1 MPQKVYKCG
10 PDTFE
15 GCVVLATYFI
25 YQLVPDIR
33 WKLQQLALGSHIPL
47 SLFVDAASGVF
58 DSRVQAE
65 EERKKQHD
73 LRRAR
78 WQARPPAAVRARR
91 DPPPDHRRGAPR
103 RPPPGKGTCFSS
115 GNSKPWSRERP
126 GNRSWPLPEAHSVG
140 SWAVGQE
147 EALSSEGSEELA
159 HVSHGRG

>member
-91 DPPPDHRRGAPR
+91 DPPLLITA
-103 RPPPGKGTCFSS
+103 
-115 GNSKPWSRERP
+115 EV
-126 GNRSWPLPEAHSVG
+126 LPEDPRQGKEPVS
-140 SWAVGQE
+140 AVGTLNPGAGNAQE
-147 EALSSEGSEELA
+147 TGPGLYPRLTL
-159 HVSHGRG
+159 